1 MVSATSLQNDIQQT
15 IQEIGN
21 QIRVRYY
28 SMTDTG
34 SYYDD
39 SYALFNTSG
48 TDVWTSGAQQ
58 PLNSA
63 TNSFEARLIEQ
74 GKLTSNDSVLY
85 VLGNVSTSGAAIK
98 IGMGSP
104 VTREYSL
111 IDNGV
116 KSWSIGGTI
125 VYKKLYM
132 RFLPTGSLAKE

>member
-21 QIRVRYY
+21 QIRVKYY
-28 SMTDTG
+28 SMTDSG

-39 SYALFNTSG
+39 SYKLSNASG

-58 PLNSA
+58 PLKAASNSY
-63 TNSFEARLIEQ
+63 EARLLEQ

-85 VLGNVSTSGAAIK
+85 VLGTLATSGAAIK
-98 IGMGSP
+98 IGTGSP
-104 VTREYSL
+104 VTKEYSL
-111 IDNGV
+111 IDDGV
-116 KSWSIGGTI
+116 KVWQVGDTI

-132 RFLPTGSLAKE
+132 RYLPIGSLAKE